1 MAFIT
6 PVVACDHGFG
16 VRLTG
21 WMGGPRA
28 YRVENAKCGGEPTR
42 KLLYFNGLSPPYF
55 FVAVRSFGEYPA
67 ERAEIRPYDQS
78 DSQELFAKKPANT
91 GDFPRSDFGERAL
104 PKC

>member
-6 PVVACDHGFG
+6 LVVACDHGFG

-28 YRVENAKCGGEPTR
+28 YRAENAKCGGEPTR

-55 FVAVRSFGEYPA
+55 FVAVRSFGECGA
-67 ERAEIRPYDQS
+67 ERDKIRPHVQS
-78 DSQELFAKKPANT
+78 DSQELFARKSAIT
-91 GDFPRSDFGERAL
+91 GDFRR
-104 PKC
+104 